1 MRIQISRLFQR
12 FITHQQIEVTRRL
25 TLEKLHPLARWLLT
39 KLHHNFDENIIM
51 ASYFPA
57 WHSLMKSPR
66 WESPEGQ
73 TLSWRQFPSKRD
85 PYPQVLN
92 FPYLCVESP
101 FPEKGGNIV
110 MTMTSIPSF
119 WLVGR
124 LHKPQLLALRASR
137 PWLNAF
143 VSVYTRT
150 FLTG

>member
-51 ASYFPA
+51 ASFFPA

-73 TLSWRQFPSKRD
+73 TLS
-85 PYPQVLN
+85 
-92 FPYLCVESP
+92 
-101 FPEKGGNIV
+101 
-110 MTMTSIPSF
+110 
-119 WLVGR
+119 
-124 LHKPQLLALRASR
+124 
-137 PWLNAF
+137 
-143 VSVYTRT
+143 
-150 FLTG
+150 